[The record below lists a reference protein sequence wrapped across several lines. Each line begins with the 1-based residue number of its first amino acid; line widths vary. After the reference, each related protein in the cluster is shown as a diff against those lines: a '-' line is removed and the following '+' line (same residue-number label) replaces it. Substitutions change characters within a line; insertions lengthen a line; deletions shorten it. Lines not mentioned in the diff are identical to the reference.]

1 MYYLLNI
8 VKEPPGPGI
17 PRATHDSAMVPA
29 AARPLPLVPCKSWS
43 HEHAAL
49 WNGSSKFPRDGRL
62 DGRASPQGWTASQGH
77 GAALHGG
84 SSCKVR
90 WSMLPRPQRAQL
102 SAAHCPRRAGVERS
116 TSSTSSFNASTG
128 TASAWRRP
136 PALLGRRPD
145 ATTGRLGPVAAH
157 AVRLVPSAAS
167 VRAWKVGGL
176 LFFLLCEG

>member
-1 MYYLLNI
+1 MTNRCGYPKGCARLRD
-8 VKEPPGPGI
+8 GAGG
-17 PRATHDSAMVPA
+17 SPA
-29 AARPLPLVPCKSWS
+29 AATGPMQELVAW
-43 HEHAAL
+43 AR
-49 WNGSSKFPRDGRL
+49 GVVGRQL
-62 DGRASPQGWTASQGH
+62 KVPQGRTLGRASESQGWTPSQGH

-167 VRAWKVGGL
+167 VRACQVSAL
-176 LFFLLCEG
+176 LALLLR